1 MLDWVLKS
9 LLFIS
14 LVLIFFQDLKDRKVH
29 LWLLLGFILM
39 SFIISYRNIEVGY
52 LLYNIAFTL
61 LYLALI
67 VLVIKLYFL
76 VKGGTTNLIDK
87 FGWAD
92 VLMILGTGI
101 IMKPV
106 EFIFFST
113 TVYIISI
120 LLTLIF
126 LKNRKS
132 IPLAGY
138 MAIFLTVHLL
148 WNTIYST

>member
-1 MLDWVLKS
+1 
-9 LLFIS
+9 
-14 LVLIFFQDLKDRKVH
+14 
-29 LWLLLGFILM
+29 M
-39 SFIISYRNIEVGY
+39 SSIISYRSIEVGY
-52 LLYNIAFTL
+52 LLYNISFTL

-67 VLVIKLYFL
+67 VLVIKLYFF
-76 VKGGTTNLIDK
+76 VKGGATNLLGK

-101 IMKPV
+101 LLEPV

-126 LKNRKS
+126 LKNKKS

-138 MAIFLTVHLL
+138 MAISLLLFYFLSH
-148 WNTIYST
+148 